1 MDDLRVGFGKCEIT
15 PALGCYLQGHNKV
28 RIAQSVA
35 DPLHVR
41 CVVFENNSMAA
52 LLYFDLIGIK
62 QELAEE
68 IREYVAQS
76 IGCQRKDV
84 FVSCTH
90 THYGPNMHAAYPK
103 DEAYKKSLMYN
114 AAQAARNAK
123 NDLHG
128 AKFLFA
134 KDELPGIT
142 FVRRYEMKDGTFR
155 TNPGRRNPDILRPAS
170 KADEAI
176 QLLRI
181 VREGAGD
188 ILLVGFQ
195 CHADV
200 CKEIDGKFAI
210 SADYPG
216 MVCDTLEKALP
227 GVQCMYCN
235 GAAGDLNHVD
245 VNCPEW
251 DENSGYDHA
260 KHMGRTIAGKVLSM
274 YTKARPVQS
283 GSVRTAEKVIS
294 IPVIKPTEE
303 QLERSRQILALAEK
317 NGRETVK
324 TTDLYEARTL
334 CGASKLNGSYEVR
347 VTAMSVGGFA
357 VAGIPGEPFCKIG
370 MDIREASP
378 FEAQFVFGLTN
389 GCEGYLPTREAF
401 GVSGYESRT
410 SKFLPGVGEI
420 MAETGAELVK
430 ALYNDGI

>member
-1 MDDLRVGFGKCEIT
+1 MENLRVGFGKCEIT

-28 RIAQSVA
+28 RIAESVA
-35 DPLHVR
+35 DPLNVR
-41 CVVFENNSMAA
+41 CVVFENNGMAV

-68 IREYVAQS
+68 IREYVSQS
-76 IGCQRKDV
+76 VGCERKDV

-114 AAQAARNAK
+114 AAQAARVAK
-123 NDLHG
+123 NDLHV
-128 AKFLFA
+128 AKMYFA
-134 KDELPGIT
+134 KDELAGIT
-142 FVRRYEMKDGTFR
+142 FVRRYEMKDGTLR

-170 KADEAI
+170 KADETI

-200 CKEIDGKFAI
+200 SKEIDGKFAI
-210 SADYPG
+210 TADYPG

-251 DENSGYDHA
+251 DANTGYDHA
-260 KHMGRTIAGKVLSM
+260 KHMGLTIAGKVLSM
-274 YTKARPVQS
+274 YIKAREIPA
-283 GSVRTAEKVIS
+283 GSIQTAEKIVE

-303 QLERSRQILALAEK
+303 QLIRSRQILDYAEK
-317 NGRETVK
+317 NGRESLK

-334 CGASKLNGSYEVR
+334 CSAAKLDGNYKAR
-347 VTAMSVGGFA
+347 VTAMSVGSFA
-357 VAGIPGEPFCKIG
+357 VVGIPGEPFCAIG
-370 MDIREASP
+370 MNIREASP
-378 FEAQFVFGLTN
+378 FKAQFVFGLTN
-389 GCEGYLPTREAF
+389 GCEGYLPVRDAF
-401 GVSGYESRT
+401 GVSGYEART
-410 SKFLPGVGEI
+410 SKFLPGVGELMTEAGI
-420 MAETGAELVK
+420 
-430 ALYNDGI
+430 ALGKDMYSDGI